1 MDKQTIHLI
10 TLIVAI
16 IGSNAWSY
24 ASLSDRIGEVENRLS
39 DRIGAVETRLTTVET
54 RLTTVETRLTTVETR
69 LATLET
75 RVAEIDK
82 RLVIVE
88 TSLKANNQYIAS
100 VLGQRKPA
108 NPGHPLNKAPLE

>member
-16 IGSNAWSY
+16 IGSNAWSH
-24 ASLSDRIGEVENRLS
+24 ASLSDRMTALEVRVDGIDKRL
-39 DRIGAVETRLTTVET
+39 DEV
-54 RLTTVETRLTTVETR
+54 
-69 LATLET
+69 
-75 RVAEIDK
+75 DK

-100 VLGQRKPA
+100 VLAQRLQHPDVPGEQQG
-108 NPGHPLNKAPLE
+108 NSGHP

>member
-10 TLIVAI
+10 TLIIAI

-24 ASLSDRIGEVENRLS
+24 TSLSDRISGVENRLS
-39 DRIGAVETRLTTVET
+39 DRIVA
-54 RLTTVETRLTTVETR
+54 
-69 LATLET
+69 LEARIT
-75 RVAEIDK
+75 ALEARVDKIDK

-100 VLGQRKPA
+100 VLSQRLQQPDA
-108 NPGHPLNKAPLE
+108 PGEQ

>member
-10 TLIVAI
+10 TLIIAI

-24 ASLSDRIGEVENRLS
+24 TNLSDRISEVENRLS
-39 DRIGAVETRLTTVET
+39 DRIASLDTRMTAIE
-54 RLTTVETRLTTVETR
+54 
-69 LATLET
+69 A
-75 RVAEIDK
+75 RVNKIDK

-100 VLGQRKPA
+100 VLGQSKSA
-108 NPGHPLNKAPLE
+108 NRGGGAGPE

>member
-10 TLIVAI
+10 TLIIAI

-24 ASLSDRIGEVENRLS
+24 TSLSDRISGVENRLS
-39 DRIGAVETRLTTVET
+39 SRISEVEKRLSERIAALDLRIT
-54 RLTTVETRLTTVETR
+54 
-69 LATLET
+69 ALEA
-75 RVAEIDK
+75 RVDKIDK

-100 VLGQRKPA
+100 VLGQRLQQPDV
-108 NPGHPLNKAPLE
+108 PGEQ

>member
-24 ASLSDRIGEVENRLS
+24 ANLSDRISGVESRLS
-39 DRIGAVETRLTTVET
+39 DRISEVESRLSDRIT
-54 RLTTVETRLTTVETR
+54 
-69 LATLET
+69 ALET
-75 RVAEIDK
+75 RVDGIDK

-88 TSLKANNQYIAS
+88 TSLKANNQYIAR
-100 VLGQRKPA
+100 VLESRKPITA
-108 NPGHPLNKAPLE
+108 SSSTDQP

>member
-24 ASLSDRIGEVENRLS
+24 TSLSDRISEVENRLS
-39 DRIGAVETRLTTVET
+39 DRIVALEARITALEARLDEV
-54 RLTTVETRLTTVETR
+54 
-69 LATLET
+69 
-75 RVAEIDK
+75 DK

-88 TSLKANNQYIAS
+88 TSLKANNQYIARI
-100 VLGQRKPA
+100 LGQREAIQDSP
-108 NPGHPLNKAPLE
+108 